1 MTESRRL
8 SAFET
13 HSVRMLRFWTVTIQG
28 PAEDIARIMEHVTA
42 VTPLRQ
48 GPYDNNAYATAAG
61 TERYRPL
68 DGAAAGADR
77 GRGHRGDSLRGGI
90 GAGERACVAGAA
102 AGRDPRT
109 QSGGGTDKGGRH
121 RSERCCIGGVEA
133 PCDVLERAIA
143 NQINSDDGWLHFAP
157 VISLSK

>member
-1 MTESRRL
+1 MGCSGRRAL
-8 SAFET
+8 DIASMCGET
-13 HSVRMLRFWTVTIQG
+13 HVG
-28 PAEDIARIMEHVTA
+28 GEA
-42 VTPLRQ
+42 VLVLLAH
-48 GPYDNNAYATAAG
+48 GA
-61 TERYRPL
+61 L
-68 DGAAAGADR
+68 DGGGAAAGADR

-102 AGRDPRT
+102 AGRDTRT

>member
-68 DGAAAGADR
+68 DGAAAGAESVVRELPGVVEVSFDLTPDQNILEQVVEAVFQIHSYQEPVIKVQDTLVSRSKGLDDR
-77 GRGHRGDSLRGGI
+77 DNPHRWWNTTGDWKQ
-90 GAGERACVAGAA
+90 A
-102 AGRDPRT
+102 AG
-109 QSGGGTDKGGRH
+109 
-121 RSERCCIGGVEA
+121 
-133 PCDVLERAIA
+133 
-143 NQINSDDGWLHFAP
+143 
-157 VISLSK
+157 